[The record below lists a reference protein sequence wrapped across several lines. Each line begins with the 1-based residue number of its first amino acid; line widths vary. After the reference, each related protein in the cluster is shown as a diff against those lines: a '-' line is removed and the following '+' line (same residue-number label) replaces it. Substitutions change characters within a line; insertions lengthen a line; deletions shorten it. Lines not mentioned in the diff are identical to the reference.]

1 MKTIITY
8 FQKFLAKY
16 NTLFMG
22 EILDKESWSMMRFL
36 SWFVVVEPMIVWGLL
51 SIAKWQLL
59 DIPLGVVG
67 VIGLGFGG
75 KLLQAKDELK
85 NNTENKN

>member
-1 MKTIITY
+1 MNTIIEY
-8 FQKFLAKY
+8 IKKFLTKY

-22 EILDKESWSMMRFL
+22 ETLDKESWSMMRFL
-36 SWFVVVEPMIVWGLL
+36 SWFVVVEPMIIWGLL
-51 SIAKWQLL
+51 SLSKWQLL

-75 KLLQAKDELK
+75 KLLQSKDELK